1 MDSKVNFGNIV
12 HILSLI
18 KENKTFNLDELC
30 QKTNLSLEKLLYSLS
45 VLSEVYSANGATFV
59 DFEINTKENN
69 ITFEFD
75 DTLLNIQTITNLEL
89 FKIYNLLNNPKI
101 NIANL
106 FENNSDLTFLYD
118 ILNNYFKSHQPLPKS
133 SNLDF
138 NDLLV
143 SDEIYIEYIKLGHTI
158 PNIYKI
164 KPLSFSNTD
173 DGDILEAYDYD
184 DEKIKT
190 FLIERIT
197 NIPENRI
204 LKENF
209 SSIEHTIEVKYVD
222 KFSNTLSKSFRSLEI
237 AVEHFLKNIDSQ
249 NVIAPNSVK
258 VEIENKKN
266 QLINELSE

>member
-18 KENKTFNLDELC
+18 KENKTYNLDELC

-45 VLSEVYSANGATFV
+45 VLSEVYSADGSTFV
-59 DFEINTKENN
+59 DFEINTKKNN

-75 DTLLNIQTITNLEL
+75 DALLNIQTITNLEL

-106 FENNSDLTFLYD
+106 FENKSDITSLYD
-118 ILNNYFKSHQPLPKS
+118 ILNKYFKSHHSLPES

-143 SDEIYIEYIKLGHTI
+143 SDEIYIEYFKLGYTI

-164 KPLSFSNTD
+164 KPLFFSTAD

-197 NIPENRI
+197 NIPENRS
-204 LKENF
+204 LKANF
-209 SSIEHTIEVKYVD
+209 SSTEDTIEVKYVD

-266 QLINELSE
+266 QLINELSK

>member
-1 MDSKVNFGNIV
+1 M
-12 HILSLI
+12 
-18 KENKTFNLDELC
+18 
-30 QKTNLSLEKLLYSLS
+30 
-45 VLSEVYSANGATFV
+45 
-59 DFEINTKENN
+59 
-69 ITFEFD
+69 
-75 DTLLNIQTITNLEL
+75 
-89 FKIYNLLNNPKI
+89 
-101 NIANL
+101 
-106 FENNSDLTFLYD
+106 
-118 ILNNYFKSHQPLPKS
+118 
-133 SNLDF
+133 
-138 NDLLV
+138 LV

-164 KPLSFSNTD
+164 KPLSFSTAD

-222 KFSNTLSKSFRSLEI
+222 KFSKTLSKSFRSLEI